1 MKFRFCGDQ
10 DGPDWVLLEISVLS
24 LMDTKK
30 IAVMTNEIMSV
41 CLKGGFDEEAIL
53 KIAEANTE
61 ENIFNIKGVIAAIH
75 FMIRLVKFK
84 SSSLRIHDANNNST
98 PINRLYSLFHYSNA
112 AKYDVDELSLST
124 EIQQLGL
131 PKKNADIISN
141 AFLDSKD
148 KLREIHANESFRL
161 SKLLDCDWRIDQV
174 LGSSDPDIGMSFT
187 NTFYSV

>member
-1 MKFRFCGDQ
+1 
-10 DGPDWVLLEISVLS
+10 
-24 LMDTKK
+24 
-30 IAVMTNEIMSV
+30 MTNE
-41 CLKGGFDEEAIL
+41 
-53 KIAEANTE
+53 
-61 ENIFNIKGVIAAIH
+61 
-75 FMIRLVKFK
+75 
-84 SSSLRIHDANNNST
+84 
-98 PINRLYSLFHYSNA
+98 NRWQSD
-112 AKYDVDELSLST
+112 KYDVDELSLST

-131 PKKNADIISN
+131 PKKTADIISN